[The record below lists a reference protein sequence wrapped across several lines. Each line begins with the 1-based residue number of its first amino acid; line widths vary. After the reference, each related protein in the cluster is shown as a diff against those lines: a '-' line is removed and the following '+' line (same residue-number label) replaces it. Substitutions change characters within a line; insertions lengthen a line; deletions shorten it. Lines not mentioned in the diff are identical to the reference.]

1 MGGSDGADGVPP
13 EAASDQPAP
22 PRPVHRL
29 HELRRGVKLPLRERR
44 HYNRG
49 GGVNVP
55 GSLGPD
61 ALHVLGGQEGPR
73 HELPRALPVRG
84 DPHPRALRSR
94 SGQYLAI
101 SVFSYEH
108 TVPLFLLNRPAC
120 SIPAYAQFLLP
131 LGKVATTIYGCLGAL
146 VFSGYIIY
154 DTDNLIKRHS
164 YDEYV
169 LAAISLYLDVIN
181 IFMYIVTC
189 LTSSD

>member
-1 MGGSDGADGVPP
+1 M
-13 EAASDQPAP
+13 
-22 PRPVHRL
+22 
-29 HELRRGVKLPLRERR
+29 
-44 HYNRG
+44 
-49 GGVNVP
+49 
-55 GSLGPD
+55 
-61 ALHVLGGQEGPR
+61 
-73 HELPRALPVRG
+73 
-84 DPHPRALRSR
+84 
-94 SGQYLAI
+94 
-101 SVFSYEH
+101 
-108 TVPLFLLNRPAC
+108 
-120 SIPAYAQFLLP
+120 QFLLP